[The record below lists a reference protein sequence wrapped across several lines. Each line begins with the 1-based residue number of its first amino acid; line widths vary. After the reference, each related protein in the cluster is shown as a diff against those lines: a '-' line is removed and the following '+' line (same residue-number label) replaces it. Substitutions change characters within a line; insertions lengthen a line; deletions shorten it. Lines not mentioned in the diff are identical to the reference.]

1 MSRLSEKTTV
11 YLSPYVK
18 KFIQHKAVAEGR
30 SVSDII
36 NEQFADMVED
46 IEDIK
51 EIVKR
56 RGEPTVP
63 FEQVLQE
70 LGLTYEQLRG

>member
-1 MSRLSEKTTV
+1 MSQLSRKTTI
-11 YLSPYVK
+11 YLEPTVK

-46 IEDIK
+46 LSDIQVVK
-51 EIVKR
+51 KR
-56 RGEPTVP
+56 RGEATVP
-63 FEQVLQE
+63 FETVLHD
-70 LGLTYEQLRG
+70 LGLTYDQLRG